1 MVIHGAE
8 TPEALELNRMQLV
21 ESLRA
26 RLDVFEARYEMAS
39 SEVLDAL
46 RAGTLRETAEVSE
59 WLVIWG
65 TYQSATHGRSTP
77 TE

>member
-8 TPEALELNRMQLV
+8 TPEGLEINRLQLV

-26 RLDVFEARYEMAS
+26 RLDEFEVRYEMTS
-39 SEVLDAL
+39 SEVPGALD
-46 RAGTLRETAEVSE
+46 AGTLRETAEVSE

-65 TYQSATHGRSTP
+65 TYQSAARGRP
-77 TE
+77 TQTK

>member
-1 MVIHGAE
+1 MVIHDAE
-8 TPEALELNRMQLV
+8 TPEALELNRLTLV

-39 SEVLDAL
+39 PEVLDAL

-59 WLVIWG
+59 WLVIWS
-65 TYQSATHGRSTP
+65 TYQSATHGRSTRS
-77 TE
+77 E

>member
-8 TPEALELNRMQLV
+8 TPEALESNRLSLV

-26 RLDVFEARYEMAS
+26 RLDIYEGRYEIAS
-39 SEVLDAL
+39 SDVIDAL

-65 TYQSATHGRSTP
+65 TYQSATRRRSTRS
-77 TE
+77 E

>member
-8 TPEALELNRMQLV
+8 TPEALEFNRLTLV

-26 RLDVFEARYEMAS
+26 RLDVFEARYEMDS
-39 SEVLDAL
+39 SEVLGAQS
-46 RAGTLRETAEVSE
+46 AGTLRETAEVSE

-65 TYQSATHGRSTP
+65 THQSATGGRSTQ

>member
-8 TPEALELNRMQLV
+8 TPEALESNRLQLV

-26 RLDVFEARYEMAS
+26 RLDVFEARYEMDS

-65 TYQSATHGRSTP
+65 TYQSAARGRSTQI
-77 TE
+77 E

>member
-1 MVIHGAE
+1 MVIYGAE
-8 TPEALELNRMQLV
+8 TPEALEFNRLTLV
-21 ESLRA
+21 ESFRA

-59 WLVIWG
+59 WRWG
-65 TYQSATHGRSTP
+65 GGDVVSVRGC
-77 TE
+77 

>member
-8 TPEALELNRMQLV
+8 TPEALEFNRIELV
-21 ESLRA
+21 QSLRA
-26 RLDVFEARYEMAS
+26 RLDVFEVRYEIPS

-46 RAGTLRETAEVSE
+46 RAGVLRETAEVSE

-65 TYQSATHGRSTP
+65 TYHSATHGRSTP
-77 TE
+77 IE

>member
-8 TPEALELNRMQLV
+8 TPEALESNRLTLV
-21 ESLRA
+21 ASLRA
-26 RLDVFEARYEMAS
+26 RLDIFEGRYEMAS

-65 TYQSATHGRSTP
+65 TYQSATRGRSTRS
-77 TE
+77 E